1 MSEQKQAQLWKKVL
15 QPVGSCPDAE
25 ELHALLEDSHQ
36 APQSSIR
43 SHIEACLRCSAE
55 LELMRKVAASEV
67 QPKEEAAVAWMVDKL
82 KDRSDEIFQDE
93 APPTRVP
100 TPRAARQPAPK
111 LSLLEWLFSTPGLT
125 ALASAVLVVVIIGGI
140 WLNRGEPGQLVPP
153 DGSPPVVRS
162 QRIAQ
167 LAPSGDLTRLP
178 ERFSWQAV
186 EGASTYRV
194 QVLEVDHSEIWSGEA
209 SGNDLFLPEQLRQ
222 QIVPGKRL
230 LWQVTAFDEQGRRLA
245 SSPQTGF
252 RVEIEGSD

>member
-1 MSEQKQAQLWKKVL
+1 MSEQEQAQLWKKVV
-15 QPVGSCPDAE
+15 QPGGSCPDVE
-25 ELHALLEDSHQ
+25 ELHALLEDSHPASQ
-36 APQSSIR
+36 PSIR
-43 SHIEACLRCSAE
+43 SHIKGCLRCSAE
-55 LELMRKVAASEV
+55 LELMRKVTLWEA
-67 QPKEEAAVAWMVDKL
+67 QPKEEAAVEWMVDKL

-93 APPTRVP
+93 IFQVEAPQTRIP
-100 TPRAARQPAPK
+100 MPREARRPSTKPSF
-111 LSLLEWLFSTPGLT
+111 LDWLFSTPGLT

-140 WLNRGEPGQLVPP
+140 WLNGPGQLVPP

-167 LAPSGDLTRLP
+167 LAPSGDLARLP

-186 EGASTYRV
+186 EGASKYRV
-194 QVLEVDHSEIWSGEA
+194 QVLEVDQSEFWSGQA
-209 SGNDLFLPEQLRQ
+209 LGNDLILPEQLRQ

-252 RVEIEGSD
+252 RLN